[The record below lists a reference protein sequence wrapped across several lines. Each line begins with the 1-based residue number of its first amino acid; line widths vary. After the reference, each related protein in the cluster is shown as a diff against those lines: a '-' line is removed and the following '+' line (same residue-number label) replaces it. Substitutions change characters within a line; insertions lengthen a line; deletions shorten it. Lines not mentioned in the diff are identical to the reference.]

1 MKTRALERTRFANY
15 RGRADEFFRGMKAEE
30 NEKRFNAS
38 ALLGIHAA
46 IALADTVSLAETGLR
61 AADDQ
66 HTEAARLIESISKKR
81 GLDGDGHNRL
91 RRILSRKNDVAYG
104 EQFVAADSTELKGVR
119 LNVERFFLWAKHHFA
134 YLSERPPE
142 GGLE

>member
-1 MKTRALERTRFANY
+1 MRTRALDRTRFVDY
-15 RGRADEFFRGMKAEE
+15 RGRANEFFAGMQSEAE
-30 NEKRFNAS
+30 RARYNAS

-46 IALADTVSLAETGLR
+46 IALADAVAVHERGER

-66 HTEAARLIESISKKR
+66 HTEAARLIETISKKR

-104 EQFVAADSTELKGVR
+104 EQFGAEDSNELKGVR
-119 LNVERFFLWAKHHFA
+119 LNVERFFLWAKRHFA
-134 YLSERPPE
+134 YVNAGLHE
-142 GGLE
+142 GG

>member
-1 MKTRALERTRFANY
+1 MRARTLDRTRFVHY
-15 RGRADEFFRGMKAEE
+15 RSRADEFFNGMKAEE
-30 NEKRFNAS
+30 NKERYNAS

-46 IALADTVSLAETGLR
+46 IALTDTVSLAETGQR
-61 AADDQ
+61 AADEQ
-66 HTEAARLIESISKKR
+66 HTEAARLLESICRKK
-81 GLDGDGHNRL
+81 GVDGDGHNRL

-104 EQFVAADSTELKGVR
+104 EHFTAADSTELKGIR

-134 YLSERPPE
+134 YLGGNPPE